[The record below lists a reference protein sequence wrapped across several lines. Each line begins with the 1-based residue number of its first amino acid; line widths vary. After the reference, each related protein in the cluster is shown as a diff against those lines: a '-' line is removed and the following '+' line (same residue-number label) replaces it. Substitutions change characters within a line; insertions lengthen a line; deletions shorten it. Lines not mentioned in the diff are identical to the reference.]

1 MEDGARTRGRHT
13 GRLKLLL
20 FLGRKTARGLLF
32 ASFLRFTQSLF
43 CIIFYAYYMFAITPT
58 PTHTH
63 LHAYVRNHC
72 TASSPP
78 LPVFAFIIND
88 EEEDA
93 VKRRRKRR
101 KRGRRRILSAP
112 TDLENRHASRRLA
125 RMRATESHVNI
136 RSTSRHTS
144 KHFICRSQISRGV
157 CKSLLVYLFS
167 LCLRNAL
174 GLNSPPPSLV
184 NPSLSLCLLP
194 HPPFLCSTLSLPFPF
209 PSIYPTLL
217 PSPFPVPPSP

>member
-1 MEDGARTRGRHT
+1 
-13 GRLKLLL
+13 
-20 FLGRKTARGLLF
+20 
-32 ASFLRFTQSLF
+32 
-43 CIIFYAYYMFAITPT
+43 MFAITPT

-63 LHAYVRNHC
+63 IHAYVRNHC

-174 GLNSPPPSLV
+174 GLNSPPPYPLNPFPPPSLV
-184 NPSLSLCLLP
+184 NPSLSLCL
-194 HPPFLCSTLSLPFPF
+194 SPF